1 MFPANKAKNPEQTAI
16 LCFNH
21 LQVSCD
27 PDRSHTISEKMR
39 ETRSQ
44 KIRQRNS
51 ASITNSLYSENG
63 GGQASRHNN
72 RARGIEGA
80 LGRLRARSEGHKK

>member
-1 MFPANKAKNPEQTAI
+1 MFPTNKAKNPEQTAI
-16 LCFNH
+16 FYLNH
-21 LQVSCD
+21 LQVSSD

-39 ETRSQ
+39 ETRIK
-44 KIRQRNS
+44 KITQRNS
-51 ASITNSLYSENG
+51 ASIADRLYSENG
-63 GGQASRHNN
+63 GGQALRPNY